1 MLAREQLK
9 ESRSRTKTSGTISK
23 KEELSLEITMVNS
36 TEGGGSPILHKSNEN
51 FN

>member
-1 MLAREQLK
+1 MR

-23 KEELSLEITMVNS
+23 REELSLEITMVNS
-36 TEGGGSPILHKSNEN
+36 TEEGGSPTLNKGNEN

>member
-23 KEELSLEITMVNS
+23 KDELSLEITMVNS
-36 TEGGGSPILHKSNEN
+36 TEGGGSPILHKSYEN

>member
-1 MLAREQLK
+1 MLAREQLR

-36 TEGGGSPILHKSNEN
+36 TDGNSPIIRKSNEV